1 VSDKEHAEGAWVGP
15 RRGRIRRVAVVVA
28 ATIAVAAPLSH
39 LPIDWARDALE
50 PLAIELERVRRLAY
64 AASAQPLPGTPDLA
78 NLSGRLAAQGLKV
91 GAPVFVRIFKREF
104 EFELWMQRADR
115 FERFAIYPICRWSGD
130 LGPKL
135 QEGDQQA
142 PEGFYTVTAKA
153 LNAASR
159 WHRAFDL
166 GYPNAF
172 DRAHAR
178 TGSLLM
184 VHGGCASVGCF
195 AMTDPVVDE
204 IWRLITAALN
214 GGQPRFQVHVFPFR
228 MTPENLAGRHNQRW
242 GDFWRDLERGYAAF
256 EATHVPPIIGV
267 CGGRY
272 MVAQSADSQA
282 GRHEIANSCMD
293 LTGDKG

>member
-1 VSDKEHAEGAWVGP
+1 MRERANGGWVDA
-15 RRGRIRRVAVVVA
+15 GRIRMRRVTVAAVAAVVVA
-28 ATIAVAAPLSH
+28 ALVSPRL
-39 LPIDWARDALE
+39 IDWGLNALA
-50 PLAIELERVRRLAY
+50 PIAIELERERRLAY
-64 AASAQPLPGTPDLA
+64 AALGQPLPGTPDLA
-78 NLSGRLAAQGLKV
+78 NLSGRLTAQGLAF

-104 EFELWMQRADR
+104 ELELWMQRGDR

-130 LGPKL
+130 FGPKL
-135 QEGDQQA
+135 QEGDWQA

-172 DRAHAR
+172 DRAHGR

-195 AMTDPVVDE
+195 AMTDPVIE
-204 IWRLITAALN
+204 ELWRLITAALN
-214 GGQPRFQVHVFPFR
+214 GGQTRFHVHVFPFR
-228 MTPENLAGRHNQRW
+228 MTPENLASPHNPRW
-242 GDFWRDLERGYAAF
+242 GAFWRDLERGYAAF
-256 EATHVPPIIGV
+256 EATHVPPTIAV
-267 CGGRY
+267 CAGRY
-272 MVAQSADSQA
+272 IVAQSADSRA
-282 GRHEIANSCMD
+282 GGHEIANSCMN

>member
-1 VSDKEHAEGAWVGP
+1 MREGPNGGWVVA
-15 RRGRIRRVAVVVA
+15 GRIRVRRVTVA
-28 ATIAVAAPLSH
+28 AVATVMVAALVSPRL
-39 LPIDWARDALE
+39 IDWGLNALA
-50 PLAIELERVRRLAY
+50 PIAIELERERRLAY
-64 AASAQPLPGTPDLA
+64 AALGQPLPGTPDLA
-78 NLSGRLAAQGLKV
+78 NLSGRLTAQGLAF

-104 EFELWMQRADR
+104 ELELWMQRGDR

-135 QEGDQQA
+135 QEGDWQA

-166 GYPNAF
+166 GFPNAF
-172 DRAHAR
+172 DRAHGR

-195 AMTDPVVDE
+195 AMTDPVIE
-204 IWRLITAALN
+204 ELWRLITAALN
-214 GGQPRFQVHVFPFR
+214 GGQARFHVHVFPFR
-228 MTPENLAGRHNQRW
+228 MTPENLASPHNPRW
-242 GDFWRDLERGYAAF
+242 GAFWRDLERGYAAF
-256 EATHVPPIIGV
+256 EATHVPPTIAV
-267 CGGRY
+267 CAGRY
-272 MVAQSADSQA
+272 IIAPSADSRA
-282 GRHEIANSCMD
+282 GGHEIANSCMN